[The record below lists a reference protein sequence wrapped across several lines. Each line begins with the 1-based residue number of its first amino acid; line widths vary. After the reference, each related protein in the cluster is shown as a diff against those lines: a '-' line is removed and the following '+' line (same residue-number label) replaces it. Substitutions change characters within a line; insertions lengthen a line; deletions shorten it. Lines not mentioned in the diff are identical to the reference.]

1 LVIFSNTMSL
11 IILSNNYYLKKNT
24 IIAVPVTKT
33 IMHLNESAILQR
45 LKNGDNTAY
54 KEIYN
59 RYHSRLYYYVLK
71 FLKDPD
77 LAEDVIHDVFL
88 KLWEVREQI
97 NPNLFILGY
106 LYRISRNM
114 VYKMIKKIATEEDLR
129 SKIIFFIDEAQS
141 LTESKVQWDEYATLL
156 EGAINQLPPQCRR
169 VFKLCREEG
178 KTYDQTAALLGI
190 SKHTVKE
197 HMMMA
202 MKSIKQYFFNHADI
216 VFTLTFCIM
225 LPEGI
230 KSLY

>member
-1 LVIFSNTMSL
+1 MQYQLQD
-11 IILSNNYYLKKNT
+11 
-24 IIAVPVTKT
+24 P

-97 NPNLFILGY
+97 NPDLFILGY

-129 SKIIFFIDEAQS
+129 SKIISLVDEAQS

-156 EGAINQLPPQCRR
+156 EGAVNQLSPQCRR

-197 HMMMA
+197 HMMLA

-230 KSLY
+230 RLLF